1 MQRQNYGS
9 VYAIQQMSV
18 SLAYSLGPIIGGEMA
33 EYMGFGWLMF
43 TVGAVNITYGLLLLA
58 NLIHGS
64 VKVFVFCLCALSNIE
79 SIFIFT
85 QSSTQQRDMINL
97 TETTAANVAN
107 TSKEY
112 KRFYNTM
119 DMP

>member
-1 MQRQNYGS
+1 MHAGGETMQRQNYGS

-64 VKVFVFCLCALSNIE
+64 VKVFVFLFFFLLYRI
-79 SIFIFT
+79 
-85 QSSTQQRDMINL
+85 
-97 TETTAANVAN
+97 
-107 TSKEY
+107 
-112 KRFYNTM
+112 RFYIYAVVNTTERY
-119 DMP
+119 D